1 MQISSLSRLVW
12 ELCCTVGSMETGL
25 LKIHLFYAIGA
36 RVVCGY
42 KRECSF
48 LLESLAFWQL
58 LVFTLLVMVCE
69 TAVKVQLF
77 KLLCERGSAPPSF
90 CWSACLTVGFRGEQ
104 VCQEHSSLS
113 GQWRELCSFP
123 LCAVGA
129 PSCLGLVDSKGTFP
143 C

>member
-12 ELCCTVGSMETGL
+12 ELCCTVDSMETGL
-25 LKIHLFYAIGA
+25 LKIHLFYAIGT

-77 KLLCERGSAPPSF
+77 KLPCERGSAPPSF
-90 CWSACLTVGFRGEQ
+90 AGV
-104 VCQEHSSLS
+104 
-113 GQWRELCSFP
+113 
-123 LCAVGA
+123 
-129 PSCLGLVDSKGTFP
+129 LV
-143 C
+143 